1 MTDLLTP
8 SQVAQELNIS
18 VTTLR
23 KYSLIVEKV
32 TENASFFART
42 SNRRNYSQ
50 TNVADIKQMLL
61 LNKRDNLNLEV
72 AAKQV
77 FNPEAIVEETT
88 NVTTDE
94 KLQQEIVSLKNEL
107 KKLQQEN
114 SELRNKL
121 AKSTEKVSD
130 SDEKAEKDRKY
141 EEMLVA
147 ARKARAEKLK
157 AAEHDTL
164 IENDIQT
171 PEKIRTLVSMQ
182 VEESHKKRKW
192 WNKFI

>member
-1 MTDLLTP
+1 MNNLLTP

-50 TNVADIKQMLL
+50 KNIADIKQMLL
-61 LNKRDNLNLEV
+61 LNKKDNLNLEV
-72 AAKQV
+72 AARQV
-77 FNPEAIVEETT
+77 FNPETIVEEI
-88 NVTTDE
+88 TDK
-94 KLQQEIVSLKNEL
+94 KLQQEITSLKNEL

-114 SELRNKL
+114 SELRAKL
-121 AKSTEKVSD
+121 SQATEEVSD
-130 SDEKAEKDRKY
+130 SNEQADKDRKY
-141 EEMLVA
+141 EEMLIA
-147 ARKARAEKLK
+147 ARKARDEKMK

-164 IENDIQT
+164 IENDMQT
-171 PEKIRTLVSMQ
+171 PEKIRTLVNMQ
-182 VEESHKKRKW
+182 IEEPHKKRKW